1 MSDAAVDFDAEV
13 ESHLFAQLGE
23 MGDLVER
30 ERQELLSAEAGVDAH
45 DEDVVQHGENFDE
58 GIDGGGGV
66 EDDAGEHTVMHDL
79 LQSAMEVAAD
89 LLVDAH
95 QVGPGFGEVGDE
107 GVGVFDHHVAVEGQP
122 GDGAEGL
129 DHGRPEG
136 DVGHEVAVH
145 DVDVEEGGS
154 AAFGRGDLVGEMGEV
169 RGEDGC
175 GQFDHEGVLLGT
187 AGCEFISV
195 EREAQG
201 AGTTADIQDRKGGGG
216 LGTVFC
222 GTGMTMETTGLS
234 AEETAKLTPAMRQY
248 FAAKEQFPD
257 CLMFCRIGDFYE
269 LFYEDA
275 ILVAREL
282 QLTLTARDREKK
294 QPMCG
299 VPYHAAEAYLQR
311 LLRMGYKIALCEQ
324 MEDPKL
330 TKTVVRRE
338 VTRVLTPGTSLDP
351 ALGAEQSNYL
361 ASVAALGEGAACAY
375 GLALLDLSTGEF
387 RATEFVGAGAWGL
400 LGDELGRVR
409 PAELLYGQGLV
420 GGSSLSGNLGLGK
433 THVSESRH
441 GAPDSGASAGMH
453 EETWQSCFE
462 GIRTKTPLE
471 EWVFTAEYAMPLVRN
486 HFKVHSLDGMG
497 LGGHEAA
504 VAAAGALLHYMR
516 QTKQGGLEHV
526 DGLRFYERSSS
537 LELDAVSVRNLEL
550 VEPLFSGES
559 AQTTLFYTLDACCT
573 PMGKRLLRASLL
585 RPFRGVAEIEAR
597 LEAVGEAA
605 ASLRKREELRRSMD
619 GVLDLERLLGRV
631 AADSAG
637 PREVMAL
644 AKTLGCLPGV
654 VAAVRAFE
662 ARRWKELGGADG
674 ILAGAGEQ
682 PTLRDE
688 TAKDGPPG
696 CSDGLPGS
704 SGVDTLEDLHEMI
717 VRTIVEEPPVSLGEG
732 GAIREG
738 VDAELDELRE
748 LGRSGR
754 QALAAIEER
763 ERARTGIGSLK
774 VRFNNVFGY
783 YLEVTK
789 ANAKAVPADY
799 ERKQTLVNAE
809 RFTTPELKEYETK
822 ILTAQERSGE
832 IERRIFAELRRQ
844 LLEAAGRMR
853 ETARK
858 VAEIDLMACFAHLA
872 ALRGWV
878 RPRVEESGRLEFVQA
893 RHPVVERRLEESG
906 GGRFVP
912 NSVYLDAGSID
923 PPGHLRESGGPAVLL
938 ITGPNMG
945 GKSTY
950 LRMAALLVVMA
961 QMGCFVP
968 AESMRLGLVDRIY
981 TRIGASD
988 NVARGRSTFMVE
1000 MTETAAIL
1008 NTATNRSLV
1017 LLDEMGRGTATY
1029 DGLSLAWATVEHL
1042 HDRIGAR
1049 TLFATHY
1056 HELTLLAERLAR
1068 LTNLRV
1074 TVKETAGGIVFLHTV
1089 EAGPASKSYGIE
1101 VARLAGLPGAV
1112 IARAREVLKVHER
1125 AETQQVREASPA
1137 AAQMQM
1143 TMFTPL
1149 SQRIVDRLAEADVDG
1164 LTPREALSLLAE
1176 LQKELKG

>member
-1 MSDAAVDFDAEV
+1 
-13 ESHLFAQLGE
+13 
-23 MGDLVER
+23 
-30 ERQELLSAEAGVDAH
+30 
-45 DEDVVQHGENFDE
+45 
-58 GIDGGGGV
+58 
-66 EDDAGEHTVMHDL
+66 
-79 LQSAMEVAAD
+79 
-89 LLVDAH
+89 
-95 QVGPGFGEVGDE
+95 
-107 GVGVFDHHVAVEGQP
+107 
-122 GDGAEGL
+122 
-129 DHGRPEG
+129 
-136 DVGHEVAVH
+136 
-145 DVDVEEGGS
+145 
-154 AAFGRGDLVGEMGEV
+154 
-169 RGEDGC
+169 
-175 GQFDHEGVLLGT
+175 
-187 AGCEFISV
+187 
-195 EREAQG
+195 
-201 AGTTADIQDRKGGGG
+201 
-216 LGTVFC
+216 
-222 GTGMTMETTGLS
+222 
-234 AEETAKLTPAMRQY
+234 
-248 FAAKEQFPD
+248 
-257 CLMFCRIGDFYE
+257 
-269 LFYEDA
+269 
-275 ILVAREL
+275 
-282 QLTLTARDREKK
+282 
-294 QPMCG
+294 
-299 VPYHAAEAYLQR
+299 
-311 LLRMGYKIALCEQ
+311 
-324 MEDPKL
+324 MEDPKQ
-330 TKTVVRRE
+330 TKTIVRRE
-338 VTRVLTPGTSLDP
+338 VTRVLTPGTALDP

-361 ASVAALGEGAACAY
+361 ASVCVSGSGAAQVC
-375 GLALLDLSTGEF
+375 GLALLDLSIGEF
-387 RATEFVGAGAWGL
+387 RATEFAGVGAWAL
-400 LGDELGRVR
+400 LVDELGRVR
-409 PAELLYGQGLV
+409 PVELLYGTGLL
-420 GGSSLSGNLGLGK
+420 GFGAGSKALLPTLLHPSEQKRSPGTPVRDETAKDGAPGHSHQGK
-433 THVSESRH
+433 TGKTEEDAF
-441 GAPDSGASAGMH
+441 GAGL
-453 EETWQSCFE
+453 E
-462 GIRTKTPLE
+462 GIRTKTALE
-471 EWVFTAEYAMPLVRN
+471 EWVFTAEYAVPLVRN

-497 LGGHEAA
+497 LGGHDAAA
-504 VAAAGALLHYMR
+504 VAAGALLHYMR
-516 QTKQGGLEHV
+516 QTKQGGLEHM
-526 DGLRFYERSSS
+526 DGLRFYERSSC

-559 AQTTLFYTLDACCT
+559 AQTTLFYTMDACCT

-585 RPFRGVAEIEAR
+585 RPASGLGEIEAR

-605 ASLRKREELRRSMD
+605 GDLRRREGLRRSMD
-619 GVLDLERLLGRV
+619 GLLDLERLLGRV
-631 AADSAG
+631 ALDSAG

-654 VAAVRAFE
+654 VVAVKMFGAA
-662 ARRWKELGGADG
+662 RWQELGV
-674 ILAGAGEQ
+674 
-682 PTLRDE
+682 
-688 TAKDGPPG
+688 
-696 CSDGLPGS
+696 S
-704 SGVDTLEDLHEMI
+704 VDPLEDLHEMI
-717 VRTIVEEPPVSLGEG
+717 VRTIAEEPPVSLADG

-748 LGRSGR
+748 LSKSGR
-754 QALAAIEER
+754 QSLVAIEER
-763 ERARTGIGSLK
+763 ERTRTGIGSLK
-774 VRFNNVFGY
+774 VRFNTVFGY

-789 ANAKAVPADY
+789 ANAKSVPADY

-858 VAEIDLMACFAHLA
+858 VAEIDLLACFAHLA

-878 RPRVEESGRLEFVQA
+878 RPHVEESGVLEFVQA
-893 RHPVVERRLEESG
+893 RHPVVERRMEESG

-912 NSVYLDAGSID
+912 NSIHLDAD
-923 PPGHLRESGGPAVLL
+923 AGPAVLL

-968 AESMRLGLVDRIY
+968 AETMRLGLVDRIY

-1029 DGLSLAWATVEHL
+1029 DGLSLAWATVEYL

-1056 HELTLLAERLAR
+1056 HELTLLAERLER

-1101 VARLAGLPGAV
+1101 VAKLAGLPAGV
-1112 IARAREVLKVHER
+1112 IARAREVLKLHER

-1137 AAQMQM
+1137 AMQMQM

-1164 LTPREALSLLAE
+1164 LTPREALNLLAE
-1176 LQKELKG
+1176 LQRELKN